1 MRVPLQ
7 ISTTIVNVLQSSR
20 GENFRPMMTTKRF
33 MELSKLTH
41 RHLKHHKYVTLPKKS
56 LVGFIDPQPQGHVH
70 GLNPT
75 MVELSTENQ
84 WKTPPPQA
92 SSCCGKSCLGHPQI
106 PDPKIKARFTV
117 PCIALH
123 PMKSQAPRSWTGSDL
138 CSPKK
143 RAMKSMNRV
152 KMLLI
157 AFVIG
162 F

>member
-33 MELSKLTH
+33 MELSKLT

-84 WKTPPPQA
+84 WKNHPPPT
-92 SSCCGKSCLGHPQI
+92 SSCFGKNCLGHHQI
-106 PDPKIKARFTV
+106 PNPKPNKAARFTV

-123 PMKSQAPRSWTGSDL
+123 PMTSQPRSWTGSDL

-152 KMLLI
+152 KMPLI
-157 AFVIG
+157 AFEIG